1 MKTIYDELSIKI
13 SKQTTQKY
21 STSFS
26 LGIKLLDSE
35 IRNSIYGIYGFVR
48 LADEIV
54 DSFHGFPQKEMLEKL
69 KVDVY
74 HSIENKIST
83 NPILHAFQL
92 VVNSYKIPTELIEQF
107 LISME
112 MDLDPLDYDKETYD
126 RYILGSAEV
135 VGLMCL
141 IVFLQGDQE
150 KYAQLKPFAMKLGSA
165 FQKVNFLRDL
175 KDDYST
181 LGRTYFPE
189 IDIANFNNTVKS
201 EIEKDIEIDFNLGFE
216 GIKLLP
222 AKTRLG
228 VYIAFIFYKGLFKKI
243 KKLDAEDLLQGRVR
257 IPNAIKF
264 GLIFKGYVQHSFNR
278 L

>member
-222 AKTRLG
+222 IKTRLG

>member
-222 AKTRLG
+222 IKTRLG

-264 GLIFKGYVQHSFNR
+264 GLILNV
-278 L
+278 

>member
-69 KVDVY
+69 KLDVY

-189 IDIANFNNTVKS
+189 IDIANFNNAVKS
-201 EIEKDIEIDFNLGFE
+201 EIEKDIEIDFNLGFD
-216 GIKLLP
+216 GI
-222 AKTRLG
+222 
-228 VYIAFIFYKGLFKKI
+228 
-243 KKLDAEDLLQGRVR
+243 
-257 IPNAIKF
+257 
-264 GLIFKGYVQHSFNR
+264 
-278 L
+278 

>member
-69 KVDVY
+69 KLDVY

-222 AKTRLG
+222 TKTRLG

>member
-69 KVDVY
+69 KLDVY

-92 VVNSYKIPTELIEQF
+92 VVNSYKIPTDLIEQF

-112 MDLDPLDYDKETYD
+112 MDLDQLDYDKETYD

-222 AKTRLG
+222 TKTRLG

>member
-69 KVDVY
+69 KLDVY

-222 AKTRLG
+222 IKTRLG

>member
-69 KVDVY
+69 KLDVY

>member
-69 KVDVY
+69 KLDVY

-112 MDLDPLDYDKETYD
+112 MDLDQLDYDKETYD

-189 IDIANFNNTVKS
+189 IDIANFNNAVKS

>member
-69 KVDVY
+69 KLDVY

-222 AKTRLG
+222 VKTRLG

>member
-222 AKTRLG
+222 TKTRLG

-243 KKLDAEDLLQGRVR
+243 KKLEAEDLLQGRVR

>member
-69 KVDVY
+69 KLDVY

-189 IDIANFNNTVKS
+189 IDIANFNNAVKS

>member
-69 KVDVY
+69 KLDVY

-92 VVNSYKIPTELIEQF
+92 VVNSYKIPTDLIEQF

>member
-92 VVNSYKIPTELIEQF
+92 VVNSYKIPTDLIEQF

-112 MDLDPLDYDKETYD
+112 MDLDQLDYDKETYD

-222 AKTRLG
+222 TKTRLG

-243 KKLDAEDLLQGRVR
+243 KKLEAEDLLQGRVR

>member
-150 KYAQLKPFAMKLGSA
+150 KYTQLKPFAMKLGSA

-222 AKTRLG
+222 VKTRLG

>member
-222 AKTRLG
+222 VKTRLG

-243 KKLDAEDLLQGRVR
+243 KKLDAEDLLEGRVR

>member
-150 KYAQLKPFAMKLGSA
+150 KYTQLKPFAMKLGSA

-222 AKTRLG
+222 IKTRLG